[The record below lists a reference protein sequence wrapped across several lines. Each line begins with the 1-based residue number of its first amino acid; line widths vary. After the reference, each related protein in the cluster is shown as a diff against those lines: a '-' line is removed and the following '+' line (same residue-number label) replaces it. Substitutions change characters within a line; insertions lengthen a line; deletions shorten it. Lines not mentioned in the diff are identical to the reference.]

1 MASSVSGQP
10 ARVAPVIMSG
20 GSGTRLWPLST
31 SAAPKQFHSF
41 GSPHSLIQETVL
53 RMTGGDVVATGVEFL
68 PPILICN
75 VQHQALVERHLA
87 EIGVTAAAL
96 VAEPFGRNTASVAVM
111 AAKLVEQLFPGAL
124 ALLLPADHI
133 VEDRAGFHATV
144 GRAAKAAADHIVTF
158 GIKPT
163 RPETGYGYVRAG
175 QALAPS
181 VFTVA
186 EFAEKPS
193 REVAET
199 YLADGGYSWNAGI
212 FLFSPATMLA
222 EMQRHRP
229 DIARAAADVLASA
242 PHRGGWIQLDAKAF
256 AGCPSESIDIAV
268 MEKTDHAAVAAPC
281 EIGWADIGS
290 WNELWR
296 VGDKDEAG
304 NRSHGDVV
312 VIDTKD
318 SLVWAEGITV
328 AALGVQDL
336 VIVAT
341 PEAVIVLPKDQA
353 QNVKAV
359 VEALKRKGANP

>member
-1 MASSVSGQP
+1 MASTVSGQP

-31 SAAPKQFHSF
+31 SATPKQFHSF
-41 GSPHSLIQETVL
+41 GTGHSLIQETVL
-53 RMTGGDVVATGVEFL
+53 RMAGAGGDGVEFL

-75 VQHQALVERHLA
+75 VQHQALVERHMA
-87 EIGVTAAAL
+87 EIGVTPAAL

-124 ALLLPADHI
+124 ALLLPADHV
-133 VEDRAGFHATV
+133 VEDRDGFHAAVASATE
-144 GRAAKAAADHIVTF
+144 AAADHIVTF

-163 RPETGYGYVRAG
+163 RPETGYGYIRAG
-175 QALAPS
+175 EAMSPG
-181 VFTVA
+181 VFKVA
-186 EFAEKPS
+186 KFAEKPAL
-193 REVAET
+193 EVAEA

-212 FLFSPATMLA
+212 FLFSPTVMLA

-229 DIARAAADVLASA
+229 DIAAAAAAVLDSA
-242 PHRGGWIQLDAKAF
+242 PRRGGWTELDAETF
-256 AGCPSESIDIAV
+256 TGCPSESIDVAV
-268 MEKTDHAAVAAPC
+268 MEKTAHAAVAAPC

-290 WNELWR
+290 WSELWR
-296 VGDKDEAG
+296 LGDKDEGG
-304 NRSHGDVV
+304 NRSRGDVV

-318 SLVWAEGITV
+318 SLVWADGITV

-359 VEALKRKGANP
+359 VEALKRKGATS